1 MSELT
6 IVQITDTHLRPEGE
20 LLHGV
25 DTAANLT
32 AVLDRLRE
40 FGQRVD
46 VLIFSGDLSDNGSP
60 EAYRR
65 LRAAVEP
72 VAAELGAE
80 VVYAMGN
87 HDERT
92 AFGIE
97 LLGRDTVDPDLPHD
111 QCVEVAGVR
120 IIVLDST
127 TPCQHDGE
135 LEPEQLVWLAA
146 ELRAPAPHGTVLV
159 VHHPPLRS
167 PLATLDFLRL
177 KDAEQLAEVVAGTDV
192 RMILCG
198 HNHLTGASALAG
210 IPVWIGP
217 ATAYRLDAM
226 APAGRHRGFAG
237 FGYSRIDVMESAVLA
252 TAIDAAPAPK
262 VYDRPEA
269 EMLEQ
274 IAAIVAAR
282 AGVQ

>member
-32 AVLDRLRE
+32 VVLDRLRE
-40 FGQRVD
+40 FGQHVD

-72 VAAELGAE
+72 VAADLGAE
-80 VVYAMGN
+80 IVYAMGN

-97 LLGRDTVDPDLPHD
+97 LLDRDTVDPDLPHD

-127 TPCQHDGE
+127 TPFQHDGK
-135 LEPEQLVWLAA
+135 LEPEQLAWLAGI
-146 ELRAPAPHGTVLV
+146 LRTPAPHGTVLV

-217 ATAYRLDAM
+217 AMAYRVDAM
-226 APAGRHRGFAG
+226 APTGRHRGFVG
-237 FGYSRIDVMESAVLA
+237 FGYSRIDVMESTVLA
-252 TAIDAAPAPK
+252 TAIDAAPAPT
-262 VYDRPEA
+262 VYDRPES

-282 AGVQ
+282 AAVR

>member
-1 MSELT
+1 MSGLT

-111 QCVEVAGVR
+111 QCVEIAGVR

-127 TPCQHDGE
+127 TPFQHDGK
-135 LEPEQLVWLAA
+135 LEPEQLAWLAD
-146 ELRAPAPHGTVLV
+146 ELRTPAPHGTVLV

-177 KDAEQLAEVVAGTDV
+177 KDAEQLAEVVTGTDV

-226 APAGRHRGFAG
+226 APAGRHRGIAG

-282 AGVQ
+282 AAVR

>member
-40 FGQRVD
+40 FGQHVD

-80 VVYAMGN
+80 IVYAMGN

-97 LLGRDTVDPDLPHD
+97 LLGRDTVNPDLPHD
-111 QCVEVAGVR
+111 QCVEIAGVR

-127 TPCQHDGE
+127 TPFQHDGK
-135 LEPEQLVWLAA
+135 LEPEQLAWLAD
-146 ELRAPAPHGTVLV
+146 ELRTPAPHGTVLV

-226 APAGRHRGFAG
+226 APAGRHRGIAG

-252 TAIDAAPAPK
+252 TAIDATPAPK

-282 AGVQ
+282 AAVR

>member
-6 IVQITDTHLRPEGE
+6 IVQITDTHLRAEGE

-25 DTAANLT
+25 DTAANLNT
-32 AVLDRLRE
+32 VLARLRE

-60 EAYRR
+60 QAYRR

-72 VAAELGAE
+72 VAADLGAE
-80 VVYAMGN
+80 IVYAMGN

-97 LLGRDTVDPDLPHD
+97 LLGYETVDSTQPHD

-127 TPCQHDGE
+127 TPHEHDGK
-135 LEPEQLVWLAA
+135 LEPEQLAWLADI
-146 ELRAPAPHGTVLV
+146 LRTPAPHGTVLV

-217 ATAYRLDAM
+217 AIAYRLDAM
-226 APAGRHRGFAG
+226 APAGRHRGFAAL
-237 FGYSRIDVMESAVLA
+237 GYSRIDVLESTVLA
-252 TAIDAAPAPK
+252 TAIDAAPAEM
-262 VYDRPEA
+262 VYDRPEQD
-269 EMLEQ
+269 MLDQ
-274 IAAIVAAR
+274 IAAITAAR
-282 AGVQ
+282 KVR

>member
-1 MSELT
+1 MSQLT

-32 AVLDRLRE
+32 TVLERLRE
-40 FGQRVD
+40 FGQRID

-72 VAAELGAE
+72 VAADLGAE
-80 VVYAMGN
+80 IVYAMGN

-97 LLGRDTVDPDLPHD
+97 LLGRDTVDPNLPHD
-111 QCVEVAGVR
+111 HCVEVAGVR

-127 TPCQHDGE
+127 TPRQHDGK
-135 LEPEQLVWLAA
+135 LEPEQLTWLAD
-146 ELRAPAPHGTVLV
+146 ELRTPAPHGTVLV

-217 ATAYRLDAM
+217 AMAYRVDAM
-226 APAGRHRGFAG
+226 APEGRHRGFVG
-237 FGYSRIDVMESAVLA
+237 FGFSRIDVLKS
-252 TAIDAAPAPK
+252 
-262 VYDRPEA
+262 
-269 EMLEQ
+269 
-274 IAAIVAAR
+274 
-282 AGVQ
+282 

>member
-1 MSELT
+1 MSGLT

-72 VAAELGAE
+72 VAADLGAE
-80 VVYAMGN
+80 IVYAMGN

-111 QCVEVAGVR
+111 QSVEIAGVR

-127 TPCQHDGE
+127 TPFQHDGK
-135 LEPEQLVWLAA
+135 LEPEQLAWLA
-146 ELRAPAPHGTVLV
+146 EQLRTPAPHGTVLV

-217 ATAYRLDAM
+217 ATAYRVDPM
-226 APAGRHRGFAG
+226 APAGRHRGFVG
-237 FGYSRIDVMESAVLA
+237 FGFSRVDVTESTVLA

-262 VYDRPEA
+262 VYDRPES

-282 AGVQ
+282 AAVR

>member
-32 AVLDRLRE
+32 TVLDRLRE

-111 QCVEVAGVR
+111 QCVEIAGVR

-127 TPCQHDGE
+127 TPFEHDGK
-135 LEPEQLVWLAA
+135 LEPEQLAWLAD
-146 ELRAPAPHGTVLV
+146 ELRTPAPHGTVLV

-210 IPVWIGP
+210 VPVWIGP

-226 APAGRHRGFAG
+226 APAGRHRGIAG

-282 AGVQ
+282 AAVR

>member
-111 QCVEVAGVR
+111 QCVEIAGVR

-127 TPCQHDGE
+127 TPFQHDGK
-135 LEPEQLVWLAA
+135 LEPEQLAWLAD
-146 ELRAPAPHGTVLV
+146 ELRTPAPHGTVLV

-226 APAGRHRGFAG
+226 APAGRHRGIAG

-282 AGVQ
+282 AAVR